1 MGFGTTSFF
10 PSVLNL
16 RQKLCRGYVCRGA
29 VCFFFW
35 RPLQLAQRDVAWIF
49 IWDGEPVLCRDGQI
63 SPNLWIFLHFLRSNT
78 GEGCVSRVPAVLGA
92 GAAGARRQ
100 QELGW
105 TLAFP
110 LPSPHGAAAK
120 HNVHSNVQNVS
131 CAPARWKTHYRA
143 IGRGIWNST
152 FFFSLESSGT
162 FQPFEKSSKWPADAE
177 PESPDFIFLSKLQQG
192 EGDWVFS
199 GNPSRKASTG
209 AACLSRPAK
218 CHWAPTKSLSRQ

>member
-1 MGFGTTSFF
+1 M
-10 PSVLNL
+10 P
-16 RQKLCRGYVCRGA
+16 
-29 VCFFFW
+29 
-35 RPLQLAQRDVAWIF
+35 
-49 IWDGEPVLCRDGQI
+49 
-63 SPNLWIFLHFLRSNT
+63 
-78 GEGCVSRVPAVLGA
+78 RVPAVPGA

-110 LPSPHGAAAK
+110 LPSLHGAAAK

-131 CAPARWKTHYRA
+131 CAPVRWKTHYRA

-152 FFFSLESSGT
+152 FFSLESSGT
-162 FQPFEKSSKWPADAE
+162 FQPFEKSSEWPADAE

-192 EGDWVFS
+192 EGDRVFS

-218 CHWAPTKSLSRQ
+218 CHGAPTKSLSRQ